1 MNQKAT
7 YEITI
12 TGKLGQ
18 LPLPDLKDAI
28 WSRIEDQLDID
39 MPEDNGGGPDA
50 PTSPDWINLLGKIS
64 PYAVVVAFVSLLL
77 IQNKD
82 PQNNQI
88 LQTPPAT
95 NTPAVNQTTTPI
107 VKEQEDRNNS
117 ATYSGGQT
125 DVNISSPSGTD
136 AVSTVIPD
144 NNIAQKADDTITTQ
158 PAPPPLVQTN
168 SLPVQTDSVQKKK
181 KGVSG
186 ITDSD
191 YRIVHQKKD
200 STKQ

>member
-95 NTPAVNQTTTPI
+95 NTPAINQTTTPI

-158 PAPPPLVQTN
+158 PAPPPLLQTN

-181 KGVSG
+181 RGVSG

-191 YRIVHQKKD
+191 YRIVPQKKD

>member
-39 MPEDNGGGPDA
+39 MPEDDGSGPDA
-50 PTSPDWINLLGKIS
+50 PTSPDWMNLLGKMS
-64 PYAVVVAFVSLLL
+64 PYAVIVAFVSLLL
-77 IQNKD
+77 IQNKE
-82 PQNNQI
+82 PENNQI
-88 LQTPPAT
+88 LQTPPDI

-107 VKEQEDRNNS
+107 VKDQENKINS
-117 ATYSGGQT
+117 TIYSGGPA
-125 DVNISSPSGTD
+125 DVNTSSPPRTHAG
-136 AVSTVIPD
+136 STVIPD
-144 NNIAQKADDTITTQ
+144 NNMAQKADDTITTQ

-168 SLPVQTDSVQKKK
+168 ALPMQTDSVQKKK
-181 KGVSG
+181 RGVSG
-186 ITDSD
+186 ITDND
-191 YRIVHQKKD
+191 YRIVPQKKD

>member
-95 NTPAVNQTTTPI
+95 NTPAINQTTTPI

-191 YRIVHQKKD
+191 YRIVPQKKD

>member
-39 MPEDNGGGPDA
+39 MPEDDGSGPDA

-125 DVNISSPSGTD
+125 DVNISSPPGTD

-158 PAPPPLVQTN
+158 PAPPPLLQTN

-181 KGVSG
+181 RGVSG

-191 YRIVHQKKD
+191 YRIVPQKKD